1 MPPRKGCCRAAKAG
15 IFVDQGQLLLMP
27 TKCELRKVASAG
39 NCEGQEGRIGGGTH
53 SDVVEMTAMGS
64 TFRLTATGF
73 RIVGDSGIAI
83 FSFGHRRIVNDSDFA
98 IFSFIQIRLF
108 VFAPVVSDSGIG
120 RKWYSMYLGSE
131 KRGE

>member
-73 RIVGDSGIAI
+73 RIVGTLESQSFRLGIEESSMTLTSQSSRSYKFV
-83 FSFGHRRIVNDSDFA
+83 FSF
-98 IFSFIQIRLF
+98 L
-108 VFAPVVSDSGIG
+108 PP
-120 RKWYSMYLGSE
+120 WYLTPALDANGT
-131 KRGE
+131 RCT